1 MRFHRALSNVQIA
14 SDFRVITSLQQQL
27 DQLPLPRSHLVEL
40 LFHKALHLTTRPGR
54 GKWR

>member
-1 MRFHRALSNVQIA
+1 MRFHRALGNVQIA